1 MSTKSHP
8 SNVSSG
14 ESFQDSHLNTVLI
27 RFFFSVSLNMAMLEK
42 VLYYVSVMT
51 AEHTAW
57 LQDLI
62 SF

>member
-27 RFFFSVSLNMAMLEK
+27 RFFMAMLEK